1 MCYIVNVSNPC
12 LCVIAKNPRLNY
24 VPFLKILFPTSLC
37 GVLVLCLDPAAAASP
52 SASARPVPTSSHNT
66 HHCNTYHISL
76 IPAQLHHLSH
86 LTYHTPLITTPPI
99 TYTTFHIISLTTY
112 HFSLITPLITTPL
125 LTSHSS
131 HPLIT
136 PLIAGPRLPF
146 AWQAQYTEPPGQ
158 AAARVAAAGPRL
170 AVVWQAQYTETP
182 GGAAARIAAAGPR
195 LPFVWQAQYTE
206 PPGRPLCHTT
216 LSHTIFRTPSFTHTI
231 FHTPSF
237 THNFVT
243 DHLSHTIFHTH
254 HLSHTPLCHTP
265 SFTHHFVTHHLSHN
279 VLTHHVAHTTL
290 SNTIFHTPSLTP
302 HL

>member
-1 MCYIVNVSNPC
+1 MFVCYN
-12 LCVIAKNPRLNY
+12 KNLPRLNY

-158 AAARVAAAGPRL
+158 AAARVPLGRGWLSCGRRSTQRL
-170 AVVWQAQYTETP
+170 QEELRRASPPLGRGCLSCGRRSTQSHLEDH
-182 GGAAARIAAAGPR
+182 
-195 LPFVWQAQYTE
+195 FVT
-206 PPGRPLCHTT
+206 PLCHTPSFVHHLSLTPSFTHHLSHTT
-216 LSHTIFRTPSFTHTI
+216 LSHTIFHTAPAGANLCEKTKSFLRSSPS
-231 FHTPSF
+231 S
-237 THNFVT
+237 
-243 DHLSHTIFHTH
+243 
-254 HLSHTPLCHTP
+254 
-265 SFTHHFVTHHLSHN
+265 
-279 VLTHHVAHTTL
+279 VA
-290 SNTIFHTPSLTP
+290 
-302 HL
+302 

>member
-1 MCYIVNVSNPC
+1 MCYKVNVSNPC
-12 LCVIAKNPRLNY
+12 LCVITKNLPRLNY

-182 GGAAARIAAAGPR
+182 GGAAAWRCGD
-195 LPFVWQAQYTE
+195 VVMW
-206 PPGRPLCHTT
+206 
-216 LSHTIFRTPSFTHTI
+216 
-231 FHTPSF
+231 
-237 THNFVT
+237 
-243 DHLSHTIFHTH
+243 
-254 HLSHTPLCHTP
+254 
-265 SFTHHFVTHHLSHN
+265 
-279 VLTHHVAHTTL
+279 
-290 SNTIFHTPSLTP
+290 
-302 HL
+302 

>member
-1 MCYIVNVSNPC
+1 MRCFIYIYMYILNIYIYWILKSKIMCYIVNVSNPC
-12 LCVIAKNPRLNY
+12 LCVITQNLPRLNY

-52 SASARPVPTSSHNT
+52 SASTRPVPTSSHNT

-86 LTYHTPLITTPPI
+86 LTCHTPLITTPPI

-146 AWQAQYTEPPGQ
+146 AWQAQYTEPQ
-158 AAARVAAAGPRL
+158 
-170 AVVWQAQYTETP
+170 
-182 GGAAARIAAAGPR
+182 
-195 LPFVWQAQYTE
+195 
-206 PPGRPLCHTT
+206 
-216 LSHTIFRTPSFTHTI
+216 SHLE
-231 FHTPSF
+231 
-237 THNFVT
+237 
-243 DHLSHTIFHTH
+243 D
-254 HLSHTPLCHTP
+254 
-265 SFTHHFVTHHLSHN
+265 HFVKHHLSHN
-279 VLTHHVAHTTL
+279 VLTHHLAHTTL
-290 SNTIFHTPSLTP
+290 SNTIFHTTF
-302 HL
+302 

>member
-1 MCYIVNVSNPC
+1 MFVCYNKK
-12 LCVIAKNPRLNY
+12 LPRLNY

-170 AVVWQAQYTETP
+170 
-182 GGAAARIAAAGPR
+182 
-195 LPFVWQAQYTE
+195 PFVWQAQYTE

-216 LSHTIFRTPSFTHTI
+216 LSNTIFRTPSFTHTI
-231 FHTPSF
+231 F
-237 THNFVT
+237 
-243 DHLSHTIFHTH
+243 
-254 HLSHTPLCHTP
+254 HTP